1 MPRVIISGITTGFKP
16 TDPVSALPQR
26 LEWHTF
32 AQNIDFLTLYVR
44 ALKLF
49 QDADKTKPVSF
60 FQIAGY
66 HPYLNRV

>member
-1 MPRVIISGITTGFKP
+1 MSRVIISGITTGFKT
-16 TDPVSALPQR
+16 TDPINALPQR

-32 AQNIDFLTLYVR
+32 AQNIDFLTLYAR

-49 QDADKTKPVSF
+49 QDDDKTKPVSY

-66 HPYLNRV
+66 HLHLTRI